1 MKAFFSTIENHPL
14 IAILRGITPTEVV
27 DVAEI
32 LIEKDFKI
40 IEIPL
45 NSPDPIRSIELLT
58 HYFENHAIIGAG
70 TVLDETSI
78 RSIAE
83 AGAKLVV
90 MPNGNG
96 IVVKAAKDRGLI
108 AIPGIATP
116 SEAFAMIE
124 AGADA
129 LKLFPA
135 EGIPPSVL
143 KAMKA
148 VLPSTVPILPVGGI
162 TPEKM
167 NDYLKAGAIGFG
179 LGSALYKPGMTLK
192 DIRKNADAFNQA
204 LTFSLQ
210 INEILSFFLL
220 DPQII

>member
-1 MKAFFSTIENHPL
+1 MTAFFSAIEKHPL
-14 IAILRGITPTEVV
+14 IAILRGIKPTEVV

-32 LIEKDFKI
+32 LIEKNFKI

-58 HYFENHAIIGAG
+58 HYFENHTIIGAG
-70 TVLDETSI
+70 TVLDEASI

-179 LGSALYKPGMTLK
+179 LGSALYKPGMTLR
-192 DIRKNADAFNQA
+192 DIRKNAEAFNQA

-210 INEILSFFLL
+210 INEI
-220 DPQII
+220 

>member
-1 MKAFFSTIENHPL
+1 MTAFFSAIEKHPL
-14 IAILRGITPTEVV
+14 IAILRGIKPTEVV

-70 TVLDETSI
+70 TVLDEASI

-179 LGSALYKPGMTLK
+179 LGSALYKPGMTLR
-192 DIRKNADAFNQA
+192 DIRKNAEAFNQA
-204 LTFSLQ
+204 LTFSLE
-210 INEILSFFLL
+210 INEI
-220 DPQII
+220 

>member
-1 MKAFFSTIENHPL
+1 MTAFFSAIEKHPL
-14 IAILRGITPTEVV
+14 IAILRGIKPTEVV

-32 LIEKDFKI
+32 LIEKNFKI

-58 HYFENHAIIGAG
+58 HYFENYAIIGAG
-70 TVLDETSI
+70 TVLDEASI

-179 LGSALYKPGMTLK
+179 LGSALYKPGMTLR
-192 DIRKNADAFNQA
+192 DIRKNAEAFNQA

-210 INEILSFFLL
+210 INEV
-220 DPQII
+220 

>member
-1 MKAFFSTIENHPL
+1 MTAFFSAIEKHPL
-14 IAILRGITPTEVV
+14 IAILRGIKPTEVV
-27 DVAEI
+27 DVAEM
-32 LIEKDFKI
+32 LIEKAFKI

-70 TVLDETSI
+70 TVLDEASI

-179 LGSALYKPGMTLK
+179 LGSALYKPGMTLR
-192 DIRKNADAFNQA
+192 DIRKNAEAFNQA
-204 LTFSLQ
+204 LTFSFQ
-210 INEILSFFLL
+210 INEI
-220 DPQII
+220 

>member
-1 MKAFFSTIENHPL
+1 MVPCSLGQLYYKKEN
-14 IAILRGITPTEVV
+14 RGIKPTEVV

-70 TVLDETSI
+70 TVLDEASI

-162 TPEKM
+162 TPKKM
-167 NDYLKAGAIGFG
+167 KNYLNAGAIGFG
-179 LGSALYKPGMTLK
+179 LGSALYKPGMTLR
-192 DIRKNADAFNQA
+192 DIRKNAEAFNQA

-210 INEILSFFLL
+210 INEI
-220 DPQII
+220 

>member
-1 MKAFFSTIENHPL
+1 MTAFFSAIEKHPL
-14 IAILRGITPTEVV
+14 IAILRGIKPTEVV

-70 TVLDETSI
+70 TVLDEASI

-116 SEAFAMIE
+116 TEAFTMIE

-179 LGSALYKPGMTLK
+179 LGSALYKPGMTLR
-192 DIRKNADAFNQA
+192 DIRKNAEAFNQA

-210 INEILSFFLL
+210 INEI
-220 DPQII
+220 

>member
-1 MKAFFSTIENHPL
+1 MTAFFSAIEKHPL
-14 IAILRGITPTEVV
+14 IAILRGIKPTEVV

-70 TVLDETSI
+70 TVVDEASI

-116 SEAFAMIE
+116 TEAFAMIE

-179 LGSALYKPGMTLK
+179 LGSALYKPGMTLR
-192 DIRKNADAFNQA
+192 DIRKNAEAFNQA

-210 INEILSFFLL
+210 INEI
-220 DPQII
+220 

>member
-1 MKAFFSTIENHPL
+1 MTAFFSAIEKHPL
-14 IAILRGITPTEVV
+14 IAILRGIKPTEVV

-70 TVLDETSI
+70 TVLDEASI

-83 AGAKLVV
+83 AGAELVV

-179 LGSALYKPGMTLK
+179 LGSALYKPGMTLR
-192 DIRKNADAFNQA
+192 DIRKNAEAFNQA

-210 INEILSFFLL
+210 INEI
-220 DPQII
+220 

>member
-1 MKAFFSTIENHPL
+1 MTAFFSAIEKHPL
-14 IAILRGITPTEVV
+14 IAILRGIKPTEVV

-70 TVLDETSI
+70 TVLDEASI

-148 VLPSTVPILPVGGI
+148 VLPSAVPILPVGGI

-179 LGSALYKPGMTLK
+179 LGSALYKPGMTLR
-192 DIRKNADAFNQA
+192 DIRKNAEAFNQA

-210 INEILSFFLL
+210 INET
-220 DPQII
+220 

>member
-1 MKAFFSTIENHPL
+1 MTAFFSAIEKHPL
-14 IAILRGITPTEVV
+14 IAILRGIKPTEVV

-32 LIEKDFKI
+32 LIEKGFKI

-116 SEAFAMIE
+116 SEAFAMLE

-179 LGSALYKPGMTLK
+179 LGSALYKPGMTLR
-192 DIRKNADAFNQA
+192 DIRKNAEAFNQA

-210 INEILSFFLL
+210 INEI
-220 DPQII
+220 

>member
-1 MKAFFSTIENHPL
+1 MTAFFSAIEKHPL
-14 IAILRGITPTEVV
+14 IAILRGIKPTEVV

-70 TVLDETSI
+70 TVLDEASI

-179 LGSALYKPGMTLK
+179 LGSALYKPGMTLR
-192 DIRKNADAFNQA
+192 DIRKNAEAFNQA

-210 INEILSFFLL
+210 INES
-220 DPQII
+220 

>member
-1 MKAFFSTIENHPL
+1 MTTFFSVIEKHPL
-14 IAILRGITPTEVV
+14 IAILRGVKPTEVV

-58 HYFENHAIIGAG
+58 HYFENHTIIGAG
-70 TVLDETSI
+70 TVLDEASI

-167 NDYLKAGAIGFG
+167 NGYLKAGAIGFG
-179 LGSALYKPGMTLK
+179 LGSALYKPGMTLR
-192 DIRKNADAFNQA
+192 DIRKNAEAFNQA
-204 LTFSLQ
+204 LTF
-210 INEILSFFLL
+210 
-220 DPQII
+220 

>member
-1 MKAFFSTIENHPL
+1 MTAFFSAIEKHPL
-14 IAILRGITPTEVV
+14 IAILRGIKPTEVV

-70 TVLDETSI
+70 TVLDEASI

-179 LGSALYKPGMTLK
+179 LGSALYKPGMTLR
-192 DIRKNADAFNQA
+192 DIRKNAEAFNQA
-204 LTFSLQ
+204 LTLSLQ
-210 INEILSFFLL
+210 INEI
-220 DPQII
+220 

>member
-1 MKAFFSTIENHPL
+1 MTTFFSVIEKHPL
-14 IAILRGITPTEVV
+14 IAILRGVKPTEVV

-70 TVLDETSI
+70 TVLDEASI

-83 AGAKLVV
+83 AGAKLIV
-90 MPNGNG
+90 MPNGND

-135 EGIPPSVL
+135 EGIPPRVL

-179 LGSALYKPGMTLK
+179 LGSALYKPGMTLR
-192 DIRKNADAFNQA
+192 DIRKNAEAFNQA

-210 INEILSFFLL
+210 INEV
-220 DPQII
+220 

>member
-1 MKAFFSTIENHPL
+1 MTAFFSAIEKHPL
-14 IAILRGITPTEVV
+14 IAILRGIKPTEVV

-70 TVLDETSI
+70 TVLDEASI

-143 KAMKA
+143 KTMKA

-179 LGSALYKPGMTLK
+179 LGSALYKPGMTLR
-192 DIRKNADAFNQA
+192 DIRKNAEAFNQA

-210 INEILSFFLL
+210 INEI
-220 DPQII
+220 

>member
-1 MKAFFSTIENHPL
+1 MTAFFSAIEKHPL
-14 IAILRGITPTEVV
+14 IAILRGIKPTEVV

-32 LIEKDFKI
+32 LIEKDVKI

-70 TVLDETSI
+70 TVLDEASI

-179 LGSALYKPGMTLK
+179 LGSALYKPGMTLR
-192 DIRKNADAFNQA
+192 DIRKNAEAFNQA

-210 INEILSFFLL
+210 INEI
-220 DPQII
+220 

>member
-1 MKAFFSTIENHPL
+1 MTAFFSAIERHPL
-14 IAILRGITPTEVV
+14 IAILRGIKPTEVV

-70 TVLDETSI
+70 TVLDEASI

-179 LGSALYKPGMTLK
+179 LGSALYKPGMTLR
-192 DIRKNADAFNQA
+192 DIRKNAEAFNQA

-210 INEILSFFLL
+210 INEI
-220 DPQII
+220 

>member
-1 MKAFFSTIENHPL
+1 MTAFFSVIEKHPL
-14 IAILRGITPTEVV
+14 IAILRGIKPTEVV

-70 TVLDETSI
+70 TVLDEASI

-179 LGSALYKPGMTLK
+179 LGSALYKPGMTLR
-192 DIRKNADAFNQA
+192 DIRKNAEAFNQA
-204 LTFSLQ
+204 LTFSFQ
-210 INEILSFFLL
+210 INEI
-220 DPQII
+220 

>member
-1 MKAFFSTIENHPL
+1 MTAFFSVIEKHPL
-14 IAILRGITPTEVV
+14 IAILRGIKPTEVV

-70 TVLDETSI
+70 TVLDEASI

-179 LGSALYKPGMTLK
+179 LGSALYKPGMTLR
-192 DIRKNADAFNQA
+192 DIRKNAEAFNQA

-210 INEILSFFLL
+210 INEI
-220 DPQII
+220 

>member
-1 MKAFFSTIENHPL
+1 MTAFFSAIEKHPL
-14 IAILRGITPTEVV
+14 IAILRGIKPTEVV

-70 TVLDETSI
+70 TVLDEASI

-116 SEAFAMIE
+116 TEAFAMIE

-179 LGSALYKPGMTLK
+179 LGSALYKPGMTLR
-192 DIRKNADAFNQA
+192 DIRKNAEAFNQA

-210 INEILSFFLL
+210 INEI
-220 DPQII
+220 

>member
-1 MKAFFSTIENHPL
+1 MKAFFSDIEKHPL
-14 IAILRGITPTEVV
+14 IAILRGIKPTEVV

-70 TVLDETSI
+70 TVLDEASI

-179 LGSALYKPGMTLK
+179 LGSALYKPGMTLR
-192 DIRKNADAFNQA
+192 DIRKNAEAFNQA
-204 LTFSLQ
+204 LTFSFQ
-210 INEILSFFLL
+210 INEI
-220 DPQII
+220 

>member
-1 MKAFFSTIENHPL
+1 MTAFFSAIEKHPL
-14 IAILRGITPTEVV
+14 IAILRGIKPTEVV

-70 TVLDETSI
+70 TVLDEASI

-162 TPEKM
+162 TPEKI

-179 LGSALYKPGMTLK
+179 LGSALYKPGMTLR
-192 DIRKNADAFNQA
+192 DIRKNAEAFNQA

-210 INEILSFFLL
+210 INEI
-220 DPQII
+220 

>member
-1 MKAFFSTIENHPL
+1 MTAFFSDIEKHPL
-14 IAILRGITPTEVV
+14 IAILRGIKPTEVV

-58 HYFENHAIIGAG
+58 HHFENRAIIGAG
-70 TVLDETSI
+70 TVLDEVSI

-116 SEAFAMIE
+116 TEAFAMIE

-179 LGSALYKPGMTLK
+179 LGSALYKPGMALR
-192 DIRKNADAFNQA
+192 DIRKNAEAFNQA
-204 LTFSLQ
+204 LTLSSH
-210 INEILSFFLL
+210 INEI
-220 DPQII
+220 

>member
-1 MKAFFSTIENHPL
+1 MTAFFSAIEKHPL
-14 IAILRGITPTEVV
+14 IAILRGIKPTEVV

-70 TVLDETSI
+70 TVLDEASI

-108 AIPGIATP
+108 VIPGIATP

-179 LGSALYKPGMTLK
+179 LGSALYKPGMTLR
-192 DIRKNADAFNQA
+192 DIRKNAEAFNQA
-204 LTFSLQ
+204 LTFSL
-210 INEILSFFLL
+210 
-220 DPQII
+220 

>member
-1 MKAFFSTIENHPL
+1 MTAFISAIEKHPL
-14 IAILRGITPTEVV
+14 IAILRGIKPTEVV

-70 TVLDETSI
+70 TVLDEASI

-179 LGSALYKPGMTLK
+179 LGSALYKPGMTLR
-192 DIRKNADAFNQA
+192 DIRKNAEAFNQA

-210 INEILSFFLL
+210 INEI
-220 DPQII
+220 

>member
-1 MKAFFSTIENHPL
+1 MTAFFSAIKKHPL
-14 IAILRGITPTEVV
+14 IAILRGIKPTEVV

-70 TVLDETSI
+70 TVLDEASI

-143 KAMKA
+143 KAIKA

-162 TPEKM
+162 TPEKI

-179 LGSALYKPGMTLK
+179 LGSALYKPGMTLR
-192 DIRKNADAFNQA
+192 DIRKNAEAFNQA

-210 INEILSFFLL
+210 INEI
-220 DPQII
+220 

>member
-1 MKAFFSTIENHPL
+1 MTAFFSAIEKHPL
-14 IAILRGITPTEVV
+14 IAILRGIKPTEVV

-116 SEAFAMIE
+116 SEAFAMLE

-192 DIRKNADAFNQA
+192 DIRKNAEAFNQA

-210 INEILSFFLL
+210 INEI
-220 DPQII
+220 

>member
-1 MKAFFSTIENHPL
+1 MTAFFSVIEKHPL

-70 TVLDETSI
+70 TVLDEASI

-179 LGSALYKPGMTLK
+179 LGSALYKPGMTLR
-192 DIRKNADAFNQA
+192 DIRKNAEAFNQA
-204 LTFSLQ
+204 LAFSLQ
-210 INEILSFFLL
+210 INEI
-220 DPQII
+220 

>member
-1 MKAFFSTIENHPL
+1 MTAFFSAIEKHPL
-14 IAILRGITPTEVV
+14 IAILRGIKPTEVV

-45 NSPDPIRSIELLT
+45 DSPDPIRSIELLT

-179 LGSALYKPGMTLK
+179 LGSALYKPGMTLR
-192 DIRKNADAFNQA
+192 DIRKNAEAFNQA

-210 INEILSFFLL
+210 INEI
-220 DPQII
+220 

>member
-1 MKAFFSTIENHPL
+1 MTAFFSAIEKHPL
-14 IAILRGITPTEVV
+14 IAILRGIKPTEVV

-70 TVLDETSI
+70 TVLDEASI

-96 IVVKAAKDRGLI
+96 IVVKAAKDKGLI

-179 LGSALYKPGMTLK
+179 LGSALYKPGMTLR
-192 DIRKNADAFNQA
+192 DIRKNAEAFNQA

-210 INEILSFFLL
+210 INEI
-220 DPQII
+220 

>member
-1 MKAFFSTIENHPL
+1 MTAFFSAIEKHPL
-14 IAILRGITPTEVV
+14 IAILRGIKPTEVV

-32 LIEKDFKI
+32 LIEKNFKI

-70 TVLDETSI
+70 TVLDEASI

-135 EGIPPSVL
+135 EGIPPRVL

-148 VLPSTVPILPVGGI
+148 VLPSTVPILPVGSI

-179 LGSALYKPGMTLK
+179 LGSALYKPGMTLR
-192 DIRKNADAFNQA
+192 DIRKNAEAFNQA

-210 INEILSFFLL
+210 INEI
-220 DPQII
+220 

>member
-1 MKAFFSTIENHPL
+1 MTAFFSAIEKHPL
-14 IAILRGITPTEVV
+14 IAILRGIKPTEVV

-70 TVLDETSI
+70 TVLDEASI

-179 LGSALYKPGMTLK
+179 LGSALYKPTMTLR
-192 DIRKNADAFNQA
+192 DIRKNAEAFNQA

-210 INEILSFFLL
+210 INEI
-220 DPQII
+220 

>member
-1 MKAFFSTIENHPL
+1 MTAFFSAIEKHPL
-14 IAILRGITPTEVV
+14 IAILRGIKPTEVV

-70 TVLDETSI
+70 TVLDEASI

-116 SEAFAMIE
+116 SEAFAMLE

-179 LGSALYKPGMTLK
+179 LGSALYKPGMTLR
-192 DIRKNADAFNQA
+192 DIRKNAEAFNEA

-210 INEILSFFLL
+210 INEI
-220 DPQII
+220 